1 MRSGVAAGL
10 VVIAALIGFGLLL
23 ANNVQQESLDLRPVV
38 PTEPIVSEPTRAWQD
53 ILQIGVSGA
62 GSPVPTV
69 ALPGQSFIAP
79 TLPAADQPTLPPIAA
94 DQIVQAPIIQDP
106 ITGAT
111 ATPAPLTTVNA
122 TNAPIATRLAQTP
135 RPVPTN
141 PPSLPVPLALD
152 PRDHYW
158 FVRPIDSDRTNRG
171 LDYYEFGTDGPK
183 DDPYPIHHG
192 IDMANEIGTT
202 VRAAGDGV
210 VVFASSDNQRFVE
223 GSPSYGNAVIIE
235 HDFGYNNQPVWTLYA
250 HLEAPLV
257 VTGQRV
263 RTGEAI
269 GLLGNTGQSGGPHVH
284 FEVRLGQNTYG
295 SAYNPVLW
303 LAPYVGRGTV
313 AGRVIDARG
322 NFIDDVDVTLFLG
335 GTPRDVTTTYV
346 FRGSG
351 SQVNP
356 DPVWN
361 ENFVFSDVPVGR
373 YDVVTNINGLRV
385 SATVNVREG
394 LTSFIELKP
403 AADVPLAP
411 PTGTPEQ

>member
-1 MRSGVAAGL
+1 MRSGVAAAF
-10 VVIAALIGFGLLL
+10 VVIVAVAVFAAVLV
-23 ANNVQQESLDLRPVV
+23 NNAPREAEYRPVI
-38 PTEPIVSEPTRAWQD
+38 PTEPVVEESTRAWQD
-53 ILQIGVSGA
+53 ILRIGVSGA
-62 GSPVPTV
+62 GTPVPTV
-69 ALPGQSFIAP
+69 ALPGQNFVVP
-79 TLPAADQPTLPPIAA
+79 TLPVDTQPTQQPVSANDL
-94 DQIVQAPIIQDP
+94 VQSSGLDAP

-111 ATPAPLTTVNA
+111 ATPAPFSTVNS
-122 TNAPIATRLAQTP
+122 TTAPIATRLAQTP

-158 FVRPIDSDRTNRG
+158 FVRPIDADRTNRG

-202 VRAAGDGV
+202 VRAAGSGT
-210 VVFASSDNQRFVE
+210 VVFASSDDTPFIE

-235 HDFGYNNQPVWTLYA
+235 HDFGYRGDSVYTLYA

-257 VTGQRV
+257 VTGDYV
-263 RTGEAI
+263 VTGQAI

-284 FEVRLGQNTYG
+284 FEVRLRENTYG

-303 LAPYVGRGTV
+303 LAPYVNRGTI
-313 AGRVIDARG
+313 AGRVVDARG
-322 NFIDDVDVTLFLG
+322 NFIDDSDVTLFLG

-356 DPVWN
+356 DPLWN

-373 YDVVTNINGLRV
+373 YDVVATINGLRV
-385 SATVNVREG
+385 SANVTVREG
-394 LTSFIELKP
+394 LTSFVELKP
-403 AADVPLAP
+403 ALDSPP
-411 PTGTPEQ
+411 PTPTP

>member
-1 MRSGVAAGL
+1 MRSGAAAAL
-10 VVIAALIGFGLLL
+10 VVIAALVGFGLLL
-23 ANNVQQESLDLRPVV
+23 ANNVQQEPADLRPVV
-38 PTEPIVSEPTRAWQD
+38 PTEPLASEPTRAWQD
-53 ILQIGVSGA
+53 ILRIGVNGA
-62 GSPVPTV
+62 GSPVPTI
-69 ALPGQSFIAP
+69 ALPGQSFVAP
-79 TLPAADQPTLPPIAA
+79 TLPADDQPTQPPVAA
-94 DQIVQAPIIQDP
+94 DQIVQAPVIQDP
-106 ITGAT
+106 LTGAT
-111 ATPAPLTTVNA
+111 ATPAPLSTVNA

-158 FVRPIDSDRTNRG
+158 FVRPIDADRTNRG

-210 VVFASSDNQRFVE
+210 VVFASSDNQRFIE

-235 HDFGYNNQPVWTLYA
+235 HDFGYNDQRVWTLYA

-257 VTGQRV
+257 VNGQRV

-284 FEVRLGQNTYG
+284 FEVRLAENTYG
-295 SAYNPVLW
+295 AAYNPALW

-313 AGRVIDARG
+313 AGRVVDARG
-322 NFIDDVDVTLFLG
+322 NFIDDADVTLFLA

-361 ENFVFSDVPVGR
+361 ENFAFPDVPVGR
-373 YDVVTNINGLRV
+373 YEVVTNINGLRV
-385 SATVNVREG
+385 SEIITVREG
-394 LTSFIELKP
+394 LTTFVELKP
-403 AADVPLAP
+403 AEDVPVV
-411 PTGTPEQ
+411 PTETPEE

>member
-1 MRSGVAAGL
+1 MRSGVAAAF
-10 VVIAALIGFGLLL
+10 VVIVAVAVFAAVLV
-23 ANNVQQESLDLRPVV
+23 NNAPREAEYRPVI
-38 PTEPIVSEPTRAWQD
+38 PTEPVVEESTRAWQD
-53 ILQIGVSGA
+53 ILRIGVSGA
-62 GSPVPTV
+62 GTPVPTV
-69 ALPGQSFIAP
+69 ALPGQNFVVP
-79 TLPAADQPTLPPIAA
+79 TLPVDTQPTQQPVSANDL
-94 DQIVQAPIIQDP
+94 VQSSGLDAP

-111 ATPAPLTTVNA
+111 ATPAPFSTVNS
-122 TNAPIATRLAQTP
+122 TTAPIATRLAQTP

-158 FVRPIDSDRTNRG
+158 FVRPIDADRTNRG

-202 VRAAGDGV
+202 VRAAGSGT
-210 VVFASSDNQRFVE
+210 VVFASSDDTPFIE

-235 HDFGYNNQPVWTLYA
+235 HDFGYRGDSVYTLYA

-257 VTGQRV
+257 VTGEYV
-263 RTGEAI
+263 VTGQAI

-284 FEVRLGQNTYG
+284 FEVRLRENTYG

-303 LAPYVGRGTV
+303 LAPYVNRGTI
-313 AGRVIDARG
+313 AGRVVDARG
-322 NFIDDVDVTLFLG
+322 NFIDDSDVTLFLG

-356 DPVWN
+356 DPLWN

-373 YDVVTNINGLRV
+373 YDVVATINGLRV
-385 SATVNVREG
+385 SANVTVREG
-394 LTSFIELKP
+394 LTSFVELKP
-403 AADVPLAP
+403 ALDSPP
-411 PTGTPEQ
+411 PTPTP